1 MKKCEGIYSLIG
13 KVNHKSAI
21 YGFELLKEE
30 NIHPRQM
37 PLIIH
42 LKKCEGCTQ
51 KELAEKMQ
59 VKPSTLNVMIGRMEK
74 NGYIEKKQDEKDSR
88 KSRIYFT
95 EKGRSICEDGHKKFV
110 MIQEKLQEYFTKEE
124 QEEKQGVM
132 EERLLAAS
140 LVPLQMMEKTSAVLD
155 ILGLLE
161 EKGSKM
167 AVSDVGVAAQ
177 MARAALN
184 GAVTVSYTHLT
195 LPTICSV

>member
-74 NGYIEKKQDEKDSR
+74 NGYITSFPGVGDNGGKKRTYYSITDA
-88 KSRIYFT
+88 
-95 EKGRSICEDGHKKFV
+95 GREYYKARCE
-110 MIQEKLQEYFTKEE
+110 EWALTKE
-124 QEEKQGVM
+124 V
-132 EERLLAAS
+132 
-140 LVPLQMMEKTSAVLD
+140 V
-155 ILGLLE
+155 
-161 EKGSKM
+161 
-167 AVSDVGVAAQ
+167 
-177 MARAALN
+177 
-184 GAVTVSYTHLT
+184 
-195 LPTICSV
+195 

>member
-1 MKKCEGIYSLIG
+1 MISRLIEILKAKKGAYMKKCEGIYSLIG

-42 LKKCEGCTQ
+42 LKRCEGCTQ

-74 NGYIEKKQDEKDSR
+74 NGYIEKKQDKKDSR

-110 MIQEKLQEYFTKEE
+110 MIQE
-124 QEEKQGVM
+124 
-132 EERLLAAS
+132 
-140 LVPLQMMEKTSAVLD
+140 
-155 ILGLLE
+155 
-161 EKGSKM
+161 
-167 AVSDVGVAAQ
+167 
-177 MARAALN
+177 
-184 GAVTVSYTHLT
+184 TVK
-195 LPTICSV
+195 

>member
-88 KSRIYFT
+88 KAEFILLR
-95 EKGRSICEDGHKKFV
+95 R
-110 MIQEKLQEYFTKEE
+110 EE
-124 QEEKQGVM
+124 V
-132 EERLLAAS
+132 S
-140 LVPLQMMEKTSAVLD
+140 VKTVIKNLS
-155 ILGLLE
+155 
-161 EKGSKM
+161 
-167 AVSDVGVAAQ
+167 
-177 MARAALN
+177 
-184 GAVTVSYTHLT
+184 
-195 LPTICSV
+195 

>member
-1 MKKCEGIYSLIG
+1 MTFCIHDVRISISRLMISYLIKILKVKKGAYMKKCEGIYSLIG

-124 QEEKQGVM
+124 QEELK
-132 EERLLAAS
+132 RLLNKFCDC
-140 LVPLQMMEKTSAVLD
+140 LDEQTEILKKERNEK
-155 ILGLLE
+155 
-161 EKGSKM
+161 
-167 AVSDVGVAAQ
+167 SDA
-177 MARAALN
+177 
-184 GAVTVSYTHLT
+184 
-195 LPTICSV
+195 

>member
-13 KVNHKSAI
+13 KVNHKSVI

-74 NGYIEKKQDEKDSR
+74 NGYIERNKTKK
-88 KSRIYFT
+88 
-95 EKGRSICEDGHKKFV
+95 
-110 MIQEKLQEYFTKEE
+110 IQEKAGFISLRKE
-124 QEEKQGVM
+124 KVSVKTVT
-132 EERLLAAS
+132 RDLL
-140 LVPLQMMEKTSAVLD
+140 
-155 ILGLLE
+155 
-161 EKGSKM
+161 
-167 AVSDVGVAAQ
+167 
-177 MARAALN
+177 
-184 GAVTVSYTHLT
+184 
-195 LPTICSV
+195 

>member
-110 MIQEKLQEYFTKEE
+110 MIQEKLQENFTKEE
-124 QEEKQGVM
+124 QEYTVPETFAGADVLISNYPQSG
-132 EERLLAAS
+132 AAAGARK
-140 LVPLQMMEKTSAVLD
+140 LRAYEAVV
-155 ILGLLE
+155 LE
-161 EKGSKM
+161 TK
-167 AVSDVGVAAQ
+167 
-177 MARAALN
+177 
-184 GAVTVSYTHLT
+184 
-195 LPTICSV
+195 